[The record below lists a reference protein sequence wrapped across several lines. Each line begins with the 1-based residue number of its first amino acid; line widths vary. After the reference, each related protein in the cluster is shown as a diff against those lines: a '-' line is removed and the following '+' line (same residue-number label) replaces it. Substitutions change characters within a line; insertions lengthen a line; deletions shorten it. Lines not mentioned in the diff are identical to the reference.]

1 VYKATD
7 MGFEQGLV
15 SAKIEQTCLVFK
27 LCLMQYLNGILM
39 ILKLICQ
46 IKATEGSTGLMPIIA
61 LI

>member
-1 VYKATD
+1 
-7 MGFEQGLV
+7 MSSEQELV